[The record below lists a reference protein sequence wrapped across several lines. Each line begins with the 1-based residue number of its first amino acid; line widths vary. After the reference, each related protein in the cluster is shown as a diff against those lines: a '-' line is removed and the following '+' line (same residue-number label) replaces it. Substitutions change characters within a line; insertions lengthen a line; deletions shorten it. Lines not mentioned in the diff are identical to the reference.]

1 MNQDETKESLA
12 SSNETTD
19 DVTFINESELSVNSI
34 LVKNSSAQN
43 ANFHVLNWKQV
54 KRLDD
59 LLNSCV
65 PIHGRG
71 NFPTLNIKLKD
82 FIRNLRKRL
91 TKQRVRIRDIRINGG
106 VASNILAEEHDYEFS
121 DIDIVYSCDLL
132 QLDSSDTTT
141 TPNTTTMTTHEHEHD
156 AATTASRSA
165 HFSNNLEF
173 SFSYCCDIIKQT
185 VLECLLD
192 YFPNNNQTENVSW
205 QHLKDA
211 YVKKMTKIYQT
222 STASTTSQTDDSNL
236 SSSPSSS
243 DSTATT
249 TATSTTSRWSLIS
262 FCNDQGKN
270 IELKFVD
277 QMKRQF
283 QFSVDSFQIHLD
295 SLLRY
300 YDCQDS
306 LKHHNQLLQLIQPPL
321 QAWVIV
327 CIYLWIILNR
337 L

>member
-1 MNQDETKESLA
+1 MNQDETKESSA

-141 TPNTTTMTTHEHEHD
+141 TTMTTHEHEHD

-192 YFPNNNQTENVSW
+192 YFPDKCQTDNVSL
-205 QHLKDA
+205 QHLKEA
-211 YVKKMTKIYQT
+211 YVKKMTKIYQP
-222 STASTTSQTDDSNL
+222 STASATSQTDDSNL
-236 SSSPSSS
+236 SSSPPSS
-243 DSTATT
+243 DSTAS
-249 TATSTTSRWSLIS
+249 STTSRWSLIS

-306 LKHHNQLLQLIQPPL
+306 LKHHNQLQQIQPPL

-327 CIYLWIILNR
+327 CI
-337 L
+337 